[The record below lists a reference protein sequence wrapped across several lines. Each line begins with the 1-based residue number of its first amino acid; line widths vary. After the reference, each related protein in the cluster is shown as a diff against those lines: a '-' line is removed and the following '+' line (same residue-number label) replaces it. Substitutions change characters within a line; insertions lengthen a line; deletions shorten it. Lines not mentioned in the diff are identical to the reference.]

1 MDIMLRIKKLGIVL
15 GVIIWVGVLSPE
27 IFVKLGTG
35 CIFDGNGK
43 ALTREEAEEFME
55 AYFYK
60 EYPVEVKYKFSFSDI
75 K

>member
-1 MDIMLRIKKLGIVL
+1 MDIMFRIKKLGIVL

-27 IFVKLGTG
+27 IFVKSGTG
-35 CIFDGNGK
+35 CIFDENGK
-43 ALTREEAEEFME
+43 ALTKDEAEEFME

-60 EYPVEVKYKFSFSDI
+60 EAPVEVKYKFSFSDI